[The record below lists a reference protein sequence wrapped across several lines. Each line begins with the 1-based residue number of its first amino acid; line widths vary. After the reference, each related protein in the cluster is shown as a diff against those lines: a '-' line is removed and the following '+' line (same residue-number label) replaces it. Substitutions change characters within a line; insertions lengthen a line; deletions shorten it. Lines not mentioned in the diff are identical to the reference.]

1 MPLMMT
7 SSIASLSLATLSQIL
22 GHAEQW
28 NCRQCFPEISK
39 MPGNATIPRV
49 LIDSVEEVCALIMV
63 PVIVYG

>member
-1 MPLMMT
+1 
-7 SSIASLSLATLSQIL
+7 
-22 GHAEQW
+22 
-28 NCRQCFPEISK
+28 